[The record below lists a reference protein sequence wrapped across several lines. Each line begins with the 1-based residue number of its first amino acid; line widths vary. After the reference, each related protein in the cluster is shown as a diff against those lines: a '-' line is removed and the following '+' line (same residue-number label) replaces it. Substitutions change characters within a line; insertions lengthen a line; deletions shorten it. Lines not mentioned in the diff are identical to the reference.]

1 MHAAC
6 ALGARRGLATAH
18 AVTRPAPVH
27 VQDREDFVSTDLG
40 APAAATPS
48 QDPPATLPT
57 GAPAHDRSSAAV
69 RSARPR
75 ARGAATGATTTAG
88 TVTAG
93 AATSGTAATGP
104 AATRAAR
111 PAARRRRILP
121 ALVLGAVLV
130 VVWETVA
137 RTGLVP
143 AVFLPAPTA
152 VAERLAE
159 DLTTGGLARYVLPT
173 LVEAVLGSALGA
185 AVALPLGY
193 LVFRSRHASAALEPY
208 IAASQAIP
216 AVALAPLLVLWLGYG
231 LLPIVVLCA
240 LLVFFP
246 ILLATVLGLRTLDP
260 DVVAAARLDG
270 AGSWSL
276 LRHVELPLAWP
287 SILTGVRNGFTLS
300 VTGAVVGE
308 FVMGG
313 HGLGMLLSARG
324 LAADTTGIFSALIV
338 LCALAMTI
346 YGLLGALERRTAD

>member
-1 MHAAC
+1 M
-6 ALGARRGLATAH
+6 
-18 AVTRPAPVH
+18 
-27 VQDREDFVSTDLG
+27 STDLG

-48 QDPPATLPT
+48 QDPRPNLQA
-57 GAPAHDRSSAAV
+57 GGPAHDRSPVAVPSAL
-69 RSARPR
+69 SRPR
-75 ARGAATGATTTAG
+75 ATSAGRSGMSATGAVTVAPASAG
-88 TVTAG
+88 TAP
-93 AATSGTAATGP
+93 ASPGP
-104 AATRAAR
+104 ATARAGRRAAGS
-111 PAARRRRILP
+111 RRVLP